1 MGQKMLFMD
10 DQQLSAV
17 VSVFIIS
24 GMHIKLYRMGVGPQE
39 HLDIIDKTFKKCV
52 KKGLKRAFLEPKTH
66 F

>member
-1 MGQKMLFMD
+1 MISD
-10 DQQLSAV
+10 Y
-17 VSVFIIS
+17 VSSKGRYLIE
-24 GMHIKLYRMGVGPQE
+24 MGVGPQE

>member
-1 MGQKMLFMD
+1 MNTVG
-10 DQQLSAV
+10 
-17 VSVFIIS
+17 IIGGIGPES
-24 GMHIKLYRMGVGPQE
+24 TIEYCRMGVGPQE